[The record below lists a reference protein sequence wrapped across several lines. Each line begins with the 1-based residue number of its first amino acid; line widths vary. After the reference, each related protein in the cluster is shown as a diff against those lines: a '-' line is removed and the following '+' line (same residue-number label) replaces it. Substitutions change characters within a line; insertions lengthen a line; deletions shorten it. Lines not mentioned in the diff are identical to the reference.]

1 MKCSSCG
8 KEFGDGANCQNCGI
22 DRVSGLGDYSGFF
35 APKSKGSVASIPV
48 SQRQMM
54 GNKICPF
61 CQEIIP
67 SDADYCPFCS
77 KKQEETCPCC
87 GHVYPAN
94 FPVCP
99 KCGTNR
105 EQYFAAIRESQQRQ
119 DEAEF
124 KWRQA
129 EEKRI
134 QQKKKKEQE
143 LQERCRVLDNSQLL
157 FLRKYGKKWWKTEEG
172 RTWLKTKEV
181 EELWLKSRSWLKTR
195 QGRKW
200 LKSSDGRDF
209 VVRNALYESYPKI
222 WYDWLKTEEG
232 EKWII
237 TNNWIGSSEW
247 KVWEAAFNEYW
258 SSKAKKNKGL
268 WVLIITIATI
278 SFVVSIC
285 RQSAHPELEWEW
297 RIQWWWVLVL
307 ILVFVLRYLVKL
319 IIRTIRM
326 RRWRGLVMDKYNI

>member
-1 MKCSSCG
+1 
-8 KEFGDGANCQNCGI
+8 
-22 DRVSGLGDYSGFF
+22 
-35 APKSKGSVASIPV
+35 
-48 SQRQMM
+48 
-54 GNKICPF
+54 
-61 CQEIIP
+61 
-67 SDADYCPFCS
+67 
-77 KKQEETCPCC
+77 
-87 GHVYPAN
+87 VYPAN

-181 EELWLKSRSWLKTR
+181 EELWLKSSSWLKTR
-195 QGRKW
+195 QGGKW

-222 WYDWLKTEEG
+222 WYDWLKTDEG

-237 TNNWIGSSEW
+237 TNNWIGSNGW
-247 KVWEAAFNEYW
+247 KVWQEHFVQYW
-258 SSKAKKNKGL
+258 EERDASSISL
-268 WVLIITIATI
+268 FLLLFLLEIIPYTIYRIYINNVNNIYETEWSMSWGGVFLVCFFAT
-278 SFVVSIC
+278 FVTSYIV
-285 RQSAHPELEWEW
+285 
-297 RIQWWWVLVL
+297 RI
-307 ILVFVLRYLVKL
+307 
-319 IIRTIRM
+319 IIRAIRKK
-326 RRWRGLVMDKYNI
+326 RWRGLVISGKYAICFLPEIF